1 MASRAR
7 SYCALRLKHCGI
19 LFRLYQC
26 RLYQHSHP
34 LSRRLV
40 LQTKTNDGLALWGRA
55 RPRHHAAI
63 LSLGFFAQCFY
74 RHTQV
79 GNLAVVRLMQL
90 SDEPSHLW
98 TLRSCSSTTMRSW
111 KPGSAK
117 TSEERRFLSPLEGF
131 VGRNRSSSRVVL
143 WHLRRGKYR
152 LEDPLSRL
160 CLSDPL
166 DSGLKIQD
174 LATFK
179 ALASEIAVPL
189 LSLPGFAV
197 VF

>member
-1 MASRAR
+1 M
-7 SYCALRLKHCGI
+7 
-19 LFRLYQC
+19 
-26 RLYQHSHP
+26 
-34 LSRRLV
+34 
-40 LQTKTNDGLALWGRA
+40 
-55 RPRHHAAI
+55 RP
-63 LSLGFFAQCFY
+63 
-74 RHTQV
+74 
-79 GNLAVVRLMQL
+79 
-90 SDEPSHLW
+90 
-98 TLRSCSSTTMRSW
+98 W
-111 KPGSAK
+111 KPGSA
-117 TSEERRFLSPLEGF
+117 SEEPRFLSPLEGF
-131 VGRNRSSSRVVL
+131 EGRNRSSRVVL

-179 ALASEIAVPL
+179 ALASEVAVPL